1 MYVHVQGN
9 LVTNSVMYSQMAS
22 RGEVEQ
28 VRRHGD
34 DEIKQELGRALAWH
48 GMTWTQ
54 LIKPEK
60 ER

>member
-1 MYVHVQGN
+1 MYVHVHGN

-48 GMTWTQ
+48 GMT
-54 LIKPEK
+54 
-60 ER
+60 